1 MRSNNNIPDESP
13 TSAIGA
19 QCHDLRHRL
28 PQPRLVIV
36 TTRAKTKRK
45 LQREDIYSHI
55 INSWPPHVCGK
66 RLEWHTIEDGHLER
80 PPIDSKRM
88 SSPPLDLTRYQSLI
102 TRMRLNERPKQHSPT
117 SMITNR

>member
-1 MRSNNNIPDESP
+1 MFLITFPEESP

-45 LQREDIYSHI
+45 LQREDIYSHT
-55 INSWPPHVCGK
+55 INSRPPHVCGK
-66 RLEWHTIEDGHLER
+66 GLEWHRIEDGHL
-80 PPIDSKRM
+80 
-88 SSPPLDLTRYQSLI
+88 
-102 TRMRLNERPKQHSPT
+102 
-117 SMITNR
+117 